1 MEERYVAI
9 DSHNFAV
16 CSSTLLFAF
25 SKKKQ
30 KRKPPVEEGYVA
42 IDSHNFAVCS
52 STLLCAFSK
61 KAEKE
66 TSSGRRK
73 TYLLLLISTF

>member
-1 MEERYVAI
+1 M
-9 DSHNFAV
+9 
-16 CSSTLLFAF
+16 
-25 SKKKQ
+25 
-30 KRKPPVEEGYVA
+30 EEGYVA

-52 STLLCAFSK
+52 STLLFAFSK